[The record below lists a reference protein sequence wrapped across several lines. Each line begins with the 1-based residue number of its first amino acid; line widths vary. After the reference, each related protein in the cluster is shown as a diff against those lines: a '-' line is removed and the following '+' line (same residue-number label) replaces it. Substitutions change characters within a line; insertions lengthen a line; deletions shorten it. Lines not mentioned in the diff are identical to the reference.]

1 MNSRVTALLS
11 AATAHATKDDAGTIN
26 APPSASFGALSLPWQ
41 SIAASLDSDTSSAL
55 ADYVHGK
62 RKLTKDVANR
72 IADCVMRWALKN
84 GATHYAHWFHPLT
97 GVPAEK
103 HDAFLARG
111 IQQSHVA
118 IEQLPGSLFMQSE
131 PDASSFPSGG
141 LRSTHEARGYSV
153 WDPSSP
159 IFIRA
164 EAGTR
169 TLCIPAAY
177 VSWKGHALDFKT
189 PLLRTLDALSREV
202 TAFVN
207 VVSGA
212 QTCNS
217 VIATL
222 GTEQEYFV
230 IDKAFAALRPDLLMT
245 GRSLLGA
252 PAAKNQ
258 QLEDHYF
265 GPIPARVQAY
275 IADVE
280 QELFRLGVPV
290 KTRHNEVAPAQFET
304 APVFE
309 EVNAACDHNA
319 LTMDVLRR
327 VAERHGL
334 ACLLHEK
341 PFAGVNGSGKH
352 NNWSLATDGG
362 ENLLDP
368 SSEPQKNVRF
378 LAMLAVV
385 LHAMD
390 VHNDVIRSTIASSG
404 NEHRLGANEA
414 PPAVLSVYLGSAL
427 DALVRDIADGKTH
440 TVEQLGDLTVT
451 AKLSAKRE
459 ITDRNRTTPFA
470 FTGNKFEFRA
480 VGSSQNCAWPMT
492 VLNAAVASSCRVV
505 RERIEKAVK
514 AGGDREKAV
523 LGVIRELY
531 NETKRVRFEGNN
543 YSQEWLEEA
552 TKKRGLNNHT
562 TTPEAIAILGNTAAV
577 SFIAELGILTGDEIH
592 ARHEVFTEKYVKEI
606 HLEATTLSEMTRT
619 YVMPAAQ
626 QQIQRLG
633 AAVQASTAAGAVS
646 RQLATDMQ
654 SLVKHYDA
662 LGAALADL
670 DKTRDA
676 VGHDA
681 QAVATT
687 LKASM
692 AGVRTEADAI
702 EQIVADDVWPLP
714 KYREMLLCG
723 V

>member
-1 MNSRVTALLS
+1 MNSRVNAVLS
-11 AATAHATKDDAGTIN
+11 AATAHITKDDASTIN
-26 APPSASFGALSLPWQ
+26 QPPSQSFGELSLTWQ
-41 SIAASLDSDTSSAL
+41 QIAAGLDSEASGSLTDF
-55 ADYVHGK
+55 VHGR

-72 IADCVMRWALKN
+72 IADAVMRWALEH

-111 IQQSHVA
+111 TQGSHVA
-118 IEQLPGSLFMQSE
+118 IDSLPGSVFLQSE

-141 LRSTHEARGYSV
+141 LRATHEARGYTV
-153 WDPSSP
+153 WDPTSP
-159 IFIRA
+159 LFIRA
-164 EAGTR
+164 EGGTR

-189 PLLRTLDALSREV
+189 PLLRTLDALTREA
-202 TAFVN
+202 TAYIN
-207 VVSGA
+207 TVSGSQA
-212 QTCNS
+212 CTG
-217 VIATL
+217 VVATL
-222 GTEQEYFV
+222 GTEQEYFLL
-230 IDKAFAALRPDLLMT
+230 DKQFAALRPDLIAT
-245 GRSLLGA
+245 GRTLLGA
-252 PAAKNQ
+252 PSAKNQ

-280 QELFRLGVPV
+280 AELFRLGVPV

-309 EVNAACDHNA
+309 EVNTAVDHNV

-352 NNWSLATDGG
+352 NNWSLATAEG

-368 SSEPQKNVRF
+368 GQDPAHNLRF

-385 LHAMD
+385 FRAMD

-414 PPAVLSVYLGSAL
+414 PPAIMSVYLGSAL
-427 DALVRDIADGKTH
+427 DAIVRTVADGAVHKAD
-440 TVEQLGDLTVT
+440 QLAELVVT
-451 AKLSAKRE
+451 AKLSAKRDM
-459 ITDRNRTTPFA
+459 TDRNRTTPFA

-492 VLNAAVASSCRVV
+492 VLNAAVADSCREL
-505 RERIEKAVK
+505 RARIERK
-514 AGGDREKAV
+514 GGDREKAV
-523 LGVIRELY
+523 LDVVREVF

-543 YSQEWLEEA
+543 YSQEWLLEA
-552 TKKRGLNNHT
+552 TTKRGLSNHT
-562 TTPEAIAILGNTAAV
+562 TTPAALSVLGTREKVA
-577 SFIAELGILTGDEIH
+577 FIAELGILSGDELH
-592 ARHEVFTEKYVKEI
+592 ARHEVFVEKYVKEI
-606 HLEATTLSEMTRT
+606 HLEASVLAEVVATQIL
-619 YVMPAAQ
+619 PAVQ
-626 QQIQRLG
+626 QQF
-633 AAVQASTAAGAVS
+633 
-646 RQLATDMQ
+646 
-654 SLVKHYDA
+654 
-662 LGAALADL
+662 
-670 DKTRDA
+670 TRA
-676 VGHDA
+676 A
-681 QAVATT
+681 QAVASAT
-687 LKASM
+687 A
-692 AGVRTEADAI
+692 AGVTSAAFSADLRMIVSRYEALSLALTQLHKVQDAAGHDATA
-702 EQIVADDVWPLP
+702 VADKLRAAIGAVRAECDALELVVADELWPLP
-714 KYREMLLCG
+714 KYREMLLLG